1 MLNFDIIE
9 RIDELKKPRGW
20 SYNELGEQA
29 EINPNTIYGWKNRN
43 IIPKLTQLEKIAAAF
58 DLTLDEFFCGINAK
72 GLTEEERDV
81 LNRWSLLSEKEKDAV
96 YYLMDTFELIRGKNV

>member
-29 EINPNTIYGWKNRN
+29 EINPNTI
-43 IIPKLTQLEKIAAAF
+43 
-58 DLTLDEFFCGINAK
+58 
-72 GLTEEERDV
+72 
-81 LNRWSLLSEKEKDAV
+81 
-96 YYLMDTFELIRGKNV
+96 

>member
-58 DLTLDEFFCGINAK
+58 DLTLEEFLRHKCQRFDGRRKRCFESLVFVIRERKRCG
-72 GLTEEERDV
+72 
-81 LNRWSLLSEKEKDAV
+81 LLSDGYV
-96 YYLMDTFELIRGKNV
+96 